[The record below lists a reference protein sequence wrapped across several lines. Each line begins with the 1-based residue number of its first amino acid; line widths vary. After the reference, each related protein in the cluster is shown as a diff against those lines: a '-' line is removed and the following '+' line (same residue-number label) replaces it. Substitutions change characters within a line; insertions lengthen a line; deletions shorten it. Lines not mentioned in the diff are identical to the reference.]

1 MDLKLCPTCKT
12 FVFDDMDT
20 CYGCMYRFG
29 SDPEREE
36 AVRREIEGSDFPEEV
51 LADSMVPAAVSLGR
65 CGREDPWPPPCEET
79 LPSCKEVVSPRE
91 GAPVSC
97 EDAAPLCE
105 EMPPCEETPVSCEDA
120 APPGGEVPPSLD
132 EALCVTKDPL
142 RSPVTETMVMGCWRV
157 ALRTDGPPS
166 GGSSLQVTIEPA
178 L

>member
-36 AVRREIEGSDFPEEV
+36 AVRREIEGSDFPEEALV
-51 LADSMVPAAVSLGR
+51 DSAAPPAVSLGG
-65 CGREDPWPPPCEET
+65 CGREVPWPPPCEELPRLCEE
-79 LPSCKEVVSPRE
+79 LPSPCEEAVASCEK
-91 GAPVSC
+91 APVSC
-97 EDAAPLCE
+97 KDAA
-105 EMPPCEETPVSCEDA
+105 PPCEEA
-120 APPGGEVPPSLD
+120 PPSLD
-132 EALCVTKDPL
+132 ETLCATKDPL
-142 RSPVTETMVMGCWRV
+142 RSPVTETMVMGCWKV